1 VKNFFLNVYFP
12 INIVWLALQV
22 WDRNL
27 LWETCWRATDCNV
40 ESCQYTVCCTCVCSK
55 LGLFL

>member
-1 VKNFFLNVYFP
+1 LT
-12 INIVWLALQV
+12 LQV

-27 LWETCWRATDCNV
+27 LWETCWWARDCNV